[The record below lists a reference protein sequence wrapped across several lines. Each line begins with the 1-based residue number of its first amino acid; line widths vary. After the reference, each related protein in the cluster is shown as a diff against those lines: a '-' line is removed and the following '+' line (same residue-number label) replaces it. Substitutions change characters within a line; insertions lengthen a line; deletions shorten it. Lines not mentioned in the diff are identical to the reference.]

1 MPHLLRPRV
10 MAAACITFMC
20 LVSACGNPEE
30 TRPQVFLGAATAAES
45 VPAAAFPT
53 PAPSRIAG
61 GPQGPARH
69 VQKPIKRPDSDAE
82 TKEGLENFVRY
93 FIELSGYGF
102 ETGQTD
108 EWLSY
113 TGPECKFCIRLADGM
128 KAGYTDGGWL
138 GGGRTFTEGVSA
150 TVKDGAL
157 TGDVTL
163 LVRQEQIRFFNAAG
177 EETQEPHE
185 LVNQPIVVFLSY
197 RDGGWFV
204 DDMGH
209 LVG

>member
-1 MPHLLRPRV
+1 

-185 LVNQPIVVFLSY
+185 LANQPIVVFLSY

>member
-1 MPHLLRPRV
+1 MAETFL
-10 MAAACITFMC
+10 AAA
-20 LVSACGNPEE
+20 S
-30 TRPQVFLGAATAAES
+30 
-45 VPAAAFPT
+45 PAPT
-53 PAPSRIAG
+53 PSRIAG

-69 VQKPIKRPDSDAE
+69 VQKPIKRADSDAE
-82 TKEGLENFVRY
+82 TKEELENFVRY

-102 ETGQTD
+102 ETGLTD

-113 TGPECKFCIRLADGM
+113 SGPECK
-128 KAGYTDGGWL
+128 
-138 GGGRTFTEGVSA
+138 TFTEGVSA
-150 TVKDGAL
+150 VVKDGTL

-163 LVRQEQIRFFNAAG
+163 LVRQEEIRFFNAAG
-177 EETQEPHE
+177 EETREPHG